1 MVRVRFAPSPTGYVH
16 VGSLR
21 TALYCYLFAHHNK
34 GKYILR
40 IEDTDQT
47 RLVEDAVENLLREM
61 EWTGVIHDEGPSHI
75 DNQIKDLGDYGPYT
89 QSQRL
94 DIYQGY
100 VKKLVEEDKAYPCFC
115 SRERLDALREAGG
128 HGYDGHCRDL
138 DKGDAEAR
146 IRAGEAHVIR
156 MKMPRNEDLVFDD
169 LVRGRISMNSDDS
182 DDQVI
187 QKSDGFPT
195 YHLAVVVDDHL
206 MEISHVIRGEEWLSS
221 VPKHL
226 VLYDYL
232 GWERPY
238 YAHLPNILNTSRKKL
253 SKREGDVS
261 VSDFREKG
269 YLPEALV
276 NFLALVGW
284 NPGDDREIM
293 SMEEMIEAFSFD
305 RVSRSG
311 GVFDVDKLNYMNNL
325 YIRKTDN
332 ERLYKLLDPSLLKA
346 KDPEHVLQIIE
357 LVKERVDRVNDLLPY
372 IEGFYS
378 EELSFNEEAREA
390 LGEEHVAK
398 LLEYFYSKLE
408 GLENF
413 DKEGIQ
419 ASIKAC
425 QKDLGI
431 KGKKLYMPL
440 RIASSGQIHGP
451 DLVTSIYL
459 LGRKRA
465 LARLRQTQEVL

>member
-21 TALYCYLFAHHNK
+21 TALYCYLFSHHNK
-34 GKYILR
+34 GKYVLR
-40 IEDTDQT
+40 IEDTDRS
-47 RLVEDAVENLLREM
+47 RLVEDAVENLLKEM
-61 EWTGVIHDEGPSHI
+61 EWTGIIHDEGPSHV
-75 DNQIKDLGDYGPYT
+75 NGQIKDLGDYGPYT

-100 VKKLVEEDKAYPCFC
+100 VRQLVEEDKAYPCFC
-115 SRERLDALREAGG
+115 SRERLDELRASGQ
-128 HGYDGHCRDL
+128 HGYDGHCRNL
-138 DKGDAEAR
+138 NKEEVDKR
-146 IRAGEAHVIR
+146 IEAGESYVIR
-156 MKMPRNEDLVFDD
+156 MKMPRDVDLVFDD

-226 VLYDYL
+226 VLYDYF
-232 GWERPY
+232 GWERPF
-238 YAHLPNILNTSRKKL
+238 YAHLPNILNSQRKKL

-284 NPGDDREIM
+284 NPGDEREIM
-293 SMEEMIEAFSFD
+293 TMDEMIESFSFE

-311 GVFDVDKLNYMNNL
+311 GVFDLGKLNYMNNH
-325 YIRKTDN
+325 YIRVADN
-332 ERLYKLLDPSLLKA
+332 ERLYTLLDQARLVGTEKA
-346 KDPEHVLQIIE
+346 HVLEIID
-357 LVKERVDRVNDLLPY
+357 LVKERVDRVPELLDY
-372 IEGFYS
+372 IEGFYR
-378 EELSFNEEAREA
+378 EELVLDDEARASFEDYM
-390 LGEEHVAK
+390 LP
-398 LLEYFYSKLE
+398 LLDFFASEIEKIEL
-408 GLENF
+408 L
-413 DKEGIQ
+413 DKESVQ
-419 ASIKAC
+419 AAIKAT
-425 QKDLGI
+425 QKEMDV

-440 RIASSGQIHGP
+440 RIGINGSPHGA
-451 DLVTSIYL
+451 DLVTSIL
-459 LGRKRA
+459 LMGKDLVLKR
-465 LARLRQTQEVL
+465 LSQVGEVL

>member
-21 TALYCYLFAHHNK
+21 TALYCYLFAHHHQ
-34 GKYILR
+34 GRYILR
-40 IEDTDQT
+40 IEDTDQS

-61 EWTGVIHDEGPSHI
+61 EWTGVLHDEGPCHVGDRI
-75 DNQIKDLGDYGPYT
+75 EDRGDYGPYT

-94 DIYQGY
+94 EIYKGY
-100 VKKLVEEDKAYPCFC
+100 VQRLVDEKKAYACFC
-115 SRERLDALREAGG
+115 SKERLDALRESGH

-138 DKGDAEAR
+138 PEEEVEKRLAQ
-146 IRAGEAHVIR
+146 GENYVIR
-156 MKMPRNEDLVFDD
+156 LKMPRNEELVFDD

-182 DDQVI
+182 DDQVL

-206 MEISHVIRGEEWLSS
+206 MKISHVIRGEEWLSS
-221 VPKHL
+221 TPKHL
-226 VLYDYL
+226 VLYDYF

-238 YAHLPNILNTSRKKL
+238 FAHLPNILNIHRKKL

-284 NPGDDREIM
+284 NPGDEREVM
-293 SMEEMIEAFSFD
+293 SMEEMIEAFSFE

-311 GVFDVDKLNYMNNL
+311 GVFDLDKLNFINNH

-332 ERLYKLLDPSLLKA
+332 KRLYQLLPRDILQGKEEA
-346 KDPEHVLQIIE
+346 HVLEIIE
-357 LVKERVDRVNDLLPY
+357 LVKEKVNRVIDLIPFIEDFYEDRLA
-372 IEGFYS
+372 IE
-378 EELSFNEEAREA
+378 EEALES
-390 LGEEHVAK
+390 LKEPHVPQ
-398 LLEYFYSKLE
+398 LLSLFHDKLE
-408 GLENF
+408 NLSPY
-413 DKEGIQ
+413 DKDAIQ
-419 ASIKAC
+419 AAIKEC
-425 QKDLGI
+425 QKELGI
-431 KGKKLYMPL
+431 RGKQLFMPL
-440 RIASSGQIHGP
+440 RVGVSGTMHGS
-451 DLVTSIYL
+451 DLVMTIVL
-459 LGRKRA
+459 LGRERTLCRLKQ
-465 LARLRQTQEVL
+465 AREVL

>member
-21 TALYCYLFAHHNK
+21 TALYCYLFAHHNE

-40 IEDTDQT
+40 IEDTDQS

-61 EWTGVIHDEGPSHI
+61 EWTGISHDEGPSQL
-75 DNQIKDLGDYGPYT
+75 DGEIKDLGDYGPYT
-89 QSQRL
+89 QSKRL
-94 DIYQGY
+94 DIYRKY
-100 VKKLVEEDKAYPCFC
+100 VDQLLAEDKAYPCFC
-115 SRERLDALREAGG
+115 SRERLDSLREAGG

-138 DKGDAEAR
+138 DRKKAEER
-146 IRAGEAHVIR
+146 IASGESYVIR
-156 MKMPRNEDLVFDD
+156 MKMPRDVDLVFDD

-226 VLYDYL
+226 VLYDYF

-238 YAHLPNILNTSRKKL
+238 YAHLPNILSTSRKKL

-293 SMEEMIEAFSFD
+293 SVEEMIEAFSFE

-311 GVFDVDKLNYMNNL
+311 GVFDIDKLNYMNNQ
-325 YIRKTDN
+325 YIKKTDN
-332 ERLYKLLDPSLLKA
+332 NRLYSLLDQDVLEG
-346 KDPEHVLQIIE
+346 KDKDQVLEIIE
-357 LVKERVDRVNDLLPY
+357 LVKERVDRVNELLPY
-372 IEGFYS
+372 IEGFY
-378 EELSFNEEAREA
+378 EDEIIIGEDAREV
-390 LGEEHVAK
+390 LKEEHVKA
-398 LLEYFYSKLE
+398 LLERFYSKLE
-408 GLENF
+408 SLEAF
-413 DKEGIQ
+413 DKDGIQ
-419 ASIKAC
+419 ASIKEC
-425 QKDLGI
+425 QKEEGV
-431 KGKKLYMPL
+431 KGKKLFMPL
-440 RIASSGQIHGP
+440 RIASSGEIHGP
-451 DLVTSIYL
+451 ELVTSIYL
-459 LGRKRA
+459 LGKERA
-465 LARLRQTQEVL
+465 LARIKQVLELL